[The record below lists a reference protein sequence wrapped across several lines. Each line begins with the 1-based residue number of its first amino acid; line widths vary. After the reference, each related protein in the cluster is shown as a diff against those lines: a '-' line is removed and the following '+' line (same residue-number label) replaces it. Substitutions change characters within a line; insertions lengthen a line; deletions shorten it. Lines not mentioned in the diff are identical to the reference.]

1 MLKKTTFKLKYNL
14 KRGGIAIPDKIPVI
28 GGKRLCGKKPVRIV
42 LPINTMHVC
51 AIPGDVAASKQQEGA
66 PPGKV
71 SQAITFVK
79 EMFFG
84 CAKACMSILK
94 NKFSSKKKPTVSSPR
109 AEFGEMLDFY
119 RLKQVQAPQGFFLTP
134 SALRCSM
141 PLLFVVSVHWCFKG
155 C

>member
-1 MLKKTTFKLKYNL
+1 MRNAQCAVSAEREARS
-14 KRGGIAIPDKIPVI
+14 RGSAHMQRTARRAA
-28 GGKRLCGKKPVRIV
+28 RLIH
-42 LPINTMHVC
+42 INTMHVC